1 MVPLPNRT
9 RKLKTNE
16 YLIKKKDR
24 RGEEGINKL
33 NNKTYNVNEHFY
45 VIFCLHRND
54 DEGGGD
60 SCDNF
65 FHIIF

>member
-9 RKLKTNE
+9 IEYFLSPRKLKTKTNE
-16 YLIKKKDR
+16 KYLIKRKDR

-45 VIFCLHRND
+45 VIFCLTSKRR
-54 DEGGGD
+54 
-60 SCDNF
+60 
-65 FHIIF
+65 